1 MWRIC
6 STCGIRSDDPSCPD
20 GHGDTEL
27 ICEDSQFPGR
37 LQRDYLLKDQY
48 KVETLI
54 GVGGMGAVYKAEH
67 HLTNQKV
74 AIKVLW
80 QDLAGNQAEVKR
92 FTREAR
98 AASVLSHPNTVRVYD
113 FGKDE
118 GSGAIYIV
126 MEFLDGRK
134 LSDALRDEPVLD
146 PGRAVHIGA
155 QVCKALEEAHSKGLI
170 HRDLKPDNIF
180 LQDVSGEKDFV
191 KVLDFGLAKFV
202 SGDFERDNLTK
213 TGYVV
218 GSPEYMAPE
227 QAIGSGVGPAADI
240 YAVGVMMY
248 EVLTGDLP
256 FDAETTAQVLR
267 KHIMEQPAPMSDLV
281 DDDVPD
287 ALIEVVMR
295 CLAKDPDDR
304 PPSADAL
311 RIQLL
316 TAYDRRGR
324 AARANHT
331 EPMSED
337 IESVMAAAVLAKD
350 ADNSGQGDPASRAI
364 HDTDEHNVEPADEP
378 SVMAPSAIG
387 GSVSFPEG
395 SENGENS
402 GPQSFNPAFGGD
414 TLKNPTNLAG
424 SARSRRPPTPVASAS
439 SGGDSTTTGGPNGR
453 PRKDTVPE
461 QPGSGVVAAGARSSA
476 SISGWVVIAVI
487 SALAAG
493 AAVVAVLMQG

>member
-6 STCGIRSDDPSCPD
+6 TTCGIRTDDLVCPD
-20 GHGDTEL
+20 GHGGTEL
-27 ICEDSQFPGR
+27 ICEDTQFPGR
-37 LQRDYLLKDQY
+37 LQPDYMLKGQY
-48 KVETLI
+48 RVDTLI
-54 GVGGMGAVYKAEH
+54 GVGGMAAVYRAEH

-74 AIKVLW
+74 AVKVLW
-80 QDLAGNQAEVKR
+80 QDLADNQAEVKR

-98 AASVLSHPNTVRVYD
+98 AASVLAHPNTVRVYD
-113 FGKDE
+113 FGQDE
-118 GSGAIYIV
+118 ETGAIYMV

-134 LSDALRDEPVLD
+134 LSDELRDNPVLD
-146 PGRAVHIGA
+146 PGRAVHIAA
-155 QVCKALEEAHSKGLI
+155 QICKALEEAHSKGLV

-202 SGDFERDNLTK
+202 KGTFERANLTK

-227 QAIGSGVGPAADI
+227 QAIGSEVGPSVDI
-240 YAVGVMMY
+240 YALGVLMY
-248 EVLTGDLP
+248 EILTGDLP

-267 KHIMEQPAPMSDLV
+267 KHIMEQPQPMGELV

-324 AARANHT
+324 AMREAALRDST
-331 EPMSED
+331 QPIED
-337 IESVMAAAVLAKD
+337 GDMAAA
-350 ADNSGQGDPASRAI
+350 RAI
-364 HDTDEHNVEPADEP
+364 FDTDEHERDDEP
-378 SVMAPSAIG
+378 PTEPIVMAPGAIG
-387 GSVSFPEG
+387 GSVHFPDGETHTVAG
-395 SENGENS
+395 PSAGENVE
-402 GPQSFNPAFGGD
+402 PGGD
-414 TLKNPTNLAG
+414 TVKNPISLRPATPV
-424 SARSRRPPTPVASAS
+424 ARAPTPVTSEQAR
-439 SGGDSTTTGGPNGR
+439 DGR

-461 QPGSGVVAAGARSSA
+461 SPSPDVIAAGGDDDG
-476 SISGWVVIAVI
+476 SISGWVVIAAL
-487 SALAAG
+487 SALALGAVIAG
-493 AAVVAVLMQG
+493 LLLGS

>member
-1 MWRIC
+1 VWRIC
-6 STCGIRSDDPSCPD
+6 STCGVRTDDLSCPD
-20 GHGDTEL
+20 GHGETGL

-37 LQRDYLLKDQY
+37 LQPKYMLKGQY
-48 KVETLI
+48 RLGTLI
-54 GVGGMGAVYKAEH
+54 GVGGMGVVYRAEH
-67 HLTNQKV
+67 HLTNQNV

-80 QDLAGNQAEVKR
+80 RDLAGNPSEVKR

-98 AASVLSHPNTVRVYD
+98 AASVLAHPNSVRVYD

-118 GSGAIYIV
+118 DTESIYMV
-126 MEFLDGRK
+126 MEFLGGRK
-134 LSDALRDEPVLD
+134 LSDLLRDEPVLD

-180 LQDVSGEKDFV
+180 LQDVAGENDFV

-227 QAIGSGVGPAADI
+227 QAIGSSVGPAVDI
-240 YAVGVMMY
+240 YALGVMMY
-248 EVLTGDLP
+248 EILTGDLP

-267 KHIMEQPAPMSDLV
+267 KHIMETPTPMHDLV

-287 ALIEVVMR
+287 ALVDVVMR
-295 CLAKDPDDR
+295 CLAKEPDDR

-311 RIQLL
+311 RIQMI

-324 AARANHT
+324 AARANAT
-331 EPMSED
+331 ERQQDDAE
-337 IESVMAAAVLAKD
+337 AARAVF
-350 ADNSGQGDPASRAI
+350 
-364 HDTDEHNVEPADEP
+364 DTDEHTADERPPNEP
-378 SVMAPSAIG
+378 SVMAPGAIG
-387 GSVSFPEG
+387 GSVHFPDGATHNVAAGVNDFADG
-395 SENGENS
+395 SEDDTT
-402 GPQSFNPAFGGD
+402 QNPSNVSAPRVARRVS
-414 TLKNPTNLAG
+414 TL
-424 SARSRRPPTPVASAS
+424 TPDAVQ
-439 SGGDSTTTGGPNGR
+439 DNGR

-461 QPGSGVVAAGARSSA
+461 SPFPAVVAADGDADG
-476 SISGWVVIAVI
+476 SISGWVVIAAV
-487 SALAAG
+487 SALAVGLVIASLLLG
-493 AAVVAVLMQG
+493 AQ